1 MSTKSINVKNFVK
14 DAGVKNQL
22 FVFAGYNP
30 NVSVSEANQS
40 SIDLWNYSDF
50 SVRIGKPN
58 VMPVVPNVKWSQ
70 SKPYTPW
77 SSVNPN
83 SGNFYALNEQNGY
96 VYLCVSD
103 NLSNRT
109 DHNGTVVSN
118 VRPTHSAGIE
128 RYSDGFAWKPLY
140 KITPSLEKF
149 VSNSWLPVVSFEF
162 FDASTQDTFGKLTKA
177 FCSPSSPNTIGQC
190 ALYAKI
196 ALNQD
201 DDATV
206 IEYEKGDLFCTAKD
220 LSCAQCYYLTVN
232 DDKYESVYYED
243 GETVPQTKQILDNYD
258 LISSYIDTGEISPS
272 SPYYYLYQINAN
284 DNLNEGGVVSA
295 FIDLS
300 GFSTSQLITT
310 SSNPEFAITSNSG
323 YGARIRLRTTINNG
337 SYIISGIEVLE
348 GGYYYKDITLEMDPN
363 SISIDSDMLVSA
375 IQVNLDTIDGLGFD
389 PVDVLNAQHVMV
401 DARIEKK
408 TINDATSIILPDKLN
423 FFGLVQNPSSTVGTN
438 IITSGSNKNQK
449 LDIVYR
455 TTILAE
461 VSTDTSITLPTTDNI
476 YNTQGVNS
484 TNPSVTSS
492 TTNGV
497 FIGGVGGINEGGV
510 ASFYIASELKN
521 VAYAKANSLVGVTL
535 ANNVTITAVYQQP
548 EFIQYTGKI
557 LSVKKLN
564 TDLPISDVDSV
575 IIRINMIKGM

>member
-30 NVSVSEANQS
+30 NVAISETNQS
-40 SIDLWNYSDF
+40 SIDIWNYSDF

-58 VMPVVPNVKWSQ
+58 VMPVVPNVKWNQ

-77 SSVNPN
+77 SSVTPN

-103 NLSNRT
+103 NLANRT
-109 DHNGTVVSN
+109 DHNGTMVSN
-118 VRPTHSAGIE
+118 IRPTHSAGIE

-162 FDASTQDTFGKLTKA
+162 FDSSTQEPFGRLTKA
-177 FCSPSSPNTIGQC
+177 FCSPSSPNEIGQC

-201 DDATV
+201 DDTT
-206 IEYEKGDLFCTAKD
+206 ITEYEKGDLFCTAND
-220 LSCAQCYYLTVN
+220 LACSQCYYLTVN
-232 DDKYESVYYED
+232 DDKYESVFYSD
-243 GETVPQTKQILDNYD
+243 GVTVPQTKQILDNYD

-300 GFSTSQLITT
+300 GFSTSQLITS
-310 SSNPEFAITSNSG
+310 SSNPEFTITSNSG
-323 YGARIRLRTTINNG
+323 YGARIRLLTTINNN

-348 GGYYYKDITLEMDPN
+348 GGSYYKDITLEMDPN

-375 IQVNLDTIDGLGFD
+375 IQVNLDAIDGLGFD

-408 TINDATSIILPDKLN
+408 TINDTTSIILPDKLN

-461 VSTDTSITLPTTDNI
+461 VSTGTSSSLPTTDNI

-497 FIGGVGGINEGGV
+497 FIGGVGNIGDGGA

-548 EFIQYTGKI
+548 EFIQYTGKV

>member
-30 NVSVSEANQS
+30 NVAISETNQS
-40 SIDLWNYSDF
+40 SIDIWNYSDF

-58 VMPVVPNVKWSQ
+58 IMPVVPNVKWNQ

-77 SSVNPN
+77 SSVTPN

-103 NLSNRT
+103 NLANRT
-109 DHNGTVVSN
+109 DHNGTMVSN
-118 VRPTHSAGIE
+118 IRPTHSAGIE

-162 FDASTQDTFGKLTKA
+162 FDSSTQETFGRLTKA
-177 FCSPSSPNTIGQC
+177 FCSPATPSNIGQC

-201 DDATV
+201 DDTTV
-206 IEYEKGDLFCTAKD
+206 TEYEKGDLFCTAND
-220 LSCAQCYYLTVN
+220 LSCSQCYYLTVN

-300 GFSTSQLITT
+300 GFSTSQLITS
-310 SSNPEFAITSNSG
+310 SSNPEFTITSNSG
-323 YGARIRLRTTINNG
+323 YGARIRLLTTINNN

-348 GGYYYKDITLEMDPN
+348 GGSYYKDITLEMDPN

-375 IQVNLDTIDGLGFD
+375 IQVNLDAIDGLGFD

-408 TINDATSIILPDKLN
+408 TINDTTSIILPDKLN

-461 VSTDTSITLPTTDNI
+461 VSTDTLNSLPTTDNI

-484 TNPSVTSS
+484 TNSSVTSS

-497 FIGGVGGINEGGV
+497 FIGGVGNIGEGGA

-548 EFIQYTGKI
+548 EFIQYTGKV

>member
-30 NVSVSEANQS
+30 NVAISETNQS
-40 SIDLWNYSDF
+40 SIDIWNYSDF

-58 VMPVVPNVKWSQ
+58 VMPVVPNVKWNQ

-77 SSVNPN
+77 SSVTPN

-103 NLSNRT
+103 NLANRT
-109 DHNGTVVSN
+109 DHNGTMVSN
-118 VRPTHSAGIE
+118 IRPTHSAGIE

-162 FDASTQDTFGKLTKA
+162 FDSSTQETFGRLTKA
-177 FCSPSSPNTIGQC
+177 FCSPATPSNIGQC

-201 DDATV
+201 DDTT
-206 IEYEKGDLFCTAKD
+206 ITEYEKGDLFCTAND
-220 LSCAQCYYLTVN
+220 LSCSQCYYLTVN

-310 SSNPEFAITSNSG
+310 SANPEFTITSNSG
-323 YGARIRLRTTINNG
+323 YGARIRLLTTINNN

-348 GGYYYKDITLEMDPN
+348 GGSYYKDITLEMDPN
-363 SISIDSDMLVSA
+363 RISIDSDMLVSA
-375 IQVNLDTIDGLGFD
+375 IQVNLDAIDGLGFD

-408 TINDATSIILPDKLN
+408 TINDTTSIILPDKLN

-461 VSTDTSITLPTTDNI
+461 VSTDTSNSLPTTDNI

-497 FIGGVGGINEGGV
+497 FIGGVGDIGEGGV
-510 ASFYIASELKN
+510 SSFYIASELKN

-548 EFIQYTGKI
+548 EFIQYTGKV